1 MLPADARR
9 IFLVQAIRAFVYGL
23 GSVLIGVTLADLG
36 LSGVEVGLV
45 ISALVAGT
53 AMVSVLLARYGDRAG
68 RLRCYSGLF
77 VVMGIAGTVFALTNS
92 VWLLI
97 LAALTGTLSTEVVES
112 GPFTSLEQ
120 AMLPSASEGHDPT
133 RLFGH
138 YNTIATLAG
147 SLGALAA
154 VGTRFSNVEPQRFL
168 LAYPPVAL
176 AAIVVAAGLSR
187 TVDSKGPS
195 STRRRPS
202 LEKSRGIVARMSA
215 LFALDSFGGGFVTQA
230 FLAYWFTE
238 RWGSSPATLG
248 IMFFAIGLLQAASF
262 QLAVRLAGRIGLLNT
277 MVFTHLPS
285 NLLLALIP
293 FAPSQRAAIALVFG
307 RFALSQMD
315 VPTRQAYVVAVVDP
329 EERTA
334 AASYTNTAR
343 YVVRPVGPLV
353 SGPILAV
360 SLSAPFVIA
369 GVLKSAYDAGLY
381 ALFRNVRLSG
391 NRVRALDLEVPDPAD
406 PAPDQ

>member
-1 MLPADARR
+1 LTPRGDAQR
-9 IFLVQAIRAFVYGL
+9 IFFVQALRAFVYGL

-36 LSGVEVGLV
+36 FSGVQVGLV
-45 ISALVAGT
+45 ISALVAGS
-53 AMVSVLLARYGDRAG
+53 ALVSILLARYGDRVG
-68 RLRCYSGLF
+68 RVRCYVALL
-77 VVMGIAGTVFALTNS
+77 VVMALAGTVFALTDS
-92 VWLLI
+92 VWPLV

-120 AMLPSASEGHDPT
+120 AMLPSAAERHDPT

-154 VGTRFSNVEPQRFL
+154 IGTRLVDVEPQRFL
-168 LAYPPVAL
+168 LAYPLAAG
-176 AAIVVAAGLSR
+176 AAIVVAVGLSPA
-187 TVDSKGPS
+187 VDSRGAVTTPQPK
-195 STRRRPS
+195 RP
-202 LEKSRGIVARMSA
+202 LQKSRGIVARLSA

-238 RWGSSPATLG
+238 RWDTSAATLG
-248 IMFFAIGLLQAASF
+248 VVFFAIGLLQAASF
-262 QLAVRLAGRIGLLNT
+262 QIAVRLAQRIGLLNT

-293 FAPSQRAAIALVFG
+293 FAPSERAAIALVFG

-343 YVVRPVGPLV
+343 YIVRPVAPLV

-369 GVLKSAYDAGLY
+369 GALKSAYDAGLY
-381 ALFRNVRLSG
+381 VLFRHVRLPGCGERRSELK
-391 NRVRALDLEVPDPAD
+391 A
-406 PAPDQ
+406 PAPTSTD